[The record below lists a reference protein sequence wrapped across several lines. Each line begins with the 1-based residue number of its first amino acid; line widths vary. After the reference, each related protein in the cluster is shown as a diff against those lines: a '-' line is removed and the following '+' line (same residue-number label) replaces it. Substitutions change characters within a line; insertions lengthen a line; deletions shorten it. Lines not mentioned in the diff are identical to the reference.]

1 MELSPGDV
9 VTLSVRDGDLI
20 EQRSIHVNYTELVD
34 VVEVGRI
41 ITVDN
46 GLMNFKVLQ
55 KKDHQLTCEV
65 IDGGT
70 LGSRKHVNLPGVRV
84 NLPAITAK
92 DREDITFGMEN
103 DVDFIALSFVRS
115 PDDVEE
121 LKQFLGSKRQTTKNG
136 KN

>member
-1 MELSPGDV
+1 M
-9 VTLSVRDGDLI
+9 
-20 EQRSIHVNYTELVD
+20 NYTELVD

-41 ITVDN
+41 IAVDN

-55 KKDHQLTCEV
+55 KKDRQLTCEV

-92 DREDITFGMEN
+92 DREDIAFGMAN

-115 PDDVEE
+115 PDDIQE
-121 LKQFLGSKRQTTKNG
+121 LREFLGKNSSR
-136 KN
+136 

>member
-1 MELSPGDV
+1 MLKSSRV
-9 VTLSVRDGDLI
+9 
-20 EQRSIHVNYTELVD
+20 
-34 VVEVGRI
+34 

-92 DREDITFGMEN
+92 DRADIAFGMFN

-115 PDDVEE
+115 PDDIKE
-121 LKQFLGSKRQTTKNG
+121 LREFLGKKQQSIKVVAKIEDQEG
-136 KN
+136 VE